1 MPEDC
6 GRLVSVLAFYVFS
19 CSCFRDSGKHC
30 KPSRDAQSNWKEE
43 IENGPSLFRRRDCSF
58 QSSSPRGQSPAFGIY
73 GGRSNAVYSVPST
86 ADSEDTEHLENL
98 FTEMQEKKTKTERI
112 TTVTVTRLPR
122 IHPPVNEYHPPVV
135 SALPGTRTDT
145 AWMRLPPPT
154 ARAMRAINR
163 ETHSRKDS
171 VRDKYGSAYDA
182 TSNIHRLESQS
193 IVRNKLDEWKI
204 VGTLKQAGGTDLRK
218 PEDTV
223 GMSEIPEEE
232 KQHQV
237 PEILSEGHWLKR
249 RRVFTNLPELNG
261 RRLVDIDGAIK
272 FDQNLESPYHSTF
285 SEPTEA
291 IRRPA
296 QVFARPYPIRS
307 MSIGLDDD
315 FYSN

>member
-1 MPEDC
+1 
-6 GRLVSVLAFYVFS
+6 
-19 CSCFRDSGKHC
+19 
-30 KPSRDAQSNWKEE
+30 
-43 IENGPSLFRRRDCSF
+43 
-58 QSSSPRGQSPAFGIY
+58 
-73 GGRSNAVYSVPST
+73 
-86 ADSEDTEHLENL
+86 
-98 FTEMQEKKTKTERI
+98 
-112 TTVTVTRLPR
+112 
-122 IHPPVNEYHPPVV
+122 
-135 SALPGTRTDT
+135 
-145 AWMRLPPPT
+145 
-154 ARAMRAINR
+154 
-163 ETHSRKDS
+163 
-171 VRDKYGSAYDA
+171 
-182 TSNIHRLESQS
+182 
-193 IVRNKLDEWKI
+193 VRNKLDEWKI